1 MQIVLAALI
10 ATIPGT
16 LVLLML
22 FGFLAALIP
31 ALRYAFLLMIVL
43 IPWIIYV
50 NIRRYVGR
58 LWWFI
63 QSPLDAQRLVLI

>member
-31 ALRYAFLLMIVL
+31 ALRYAFPLMIIL

-50 NIRRYVGR
+50 NIRRYAGR

>member
-22 FGFLAALIP
+22 FGFLVALMP
-31 ALRYAFLLMIVL
+31 ALRNAFLLMIIL